1 MKNITPSL
9 KFWGYVFIISIFL
22 IVNPYILK
30 AQNIEDEYQ
39 GHYAKELKNKINK
52 NNSKI
57 LKNLKSY
64 SKDKSIVHLDE
75 SYNLI
80 IQSTDAI
87 YISLKTTFQ
96 QVLEIP
102 KDDKDKKLIA
112 QIDKLE
118 VINIR
123 DNELS
128 YLCNRLYELGQ
139 LYASV
144 DKNKAEQCFRDIVLI
159 FTSYE
164 SESCNSK
171 AKSALENYKWIFK
184 HDDSEDLPPGA
195 YQDPFK

>member
-1 MKNITPSL
+1 MKKLTPSL
-9 KFWGYVFIISIFL
+9 EFWRSVFIISIFL
-22 IVNPYILK
+22 IVNPYIIN
-30 AQNIEDEYQ
+30 AQDIEDEYQ
-39 GHYAKELKNKINK
+39 GYYAKELKNKIKK

-64 SKDKSIVHLDE
+64 SKDKSIEHLDE

-87 YISLKTTFQ
+87 YISLKTTTQ
-96 QVLEIP
+96 KVLETP
-102 KDDKDKKLIA
+102 KDNKVNKLIA

-128 YLCNRLYELGQ
+128 YLCNQLYGLGRLYVS
-139 LYASV
+139 A

-164 SESCNSK
+164 SESCNEK
-171 AKSALENYKWIFK
+171 AKSALERYN
-184 HDDSEDLPPGA
+184 
-195 YQDPFK
+195 